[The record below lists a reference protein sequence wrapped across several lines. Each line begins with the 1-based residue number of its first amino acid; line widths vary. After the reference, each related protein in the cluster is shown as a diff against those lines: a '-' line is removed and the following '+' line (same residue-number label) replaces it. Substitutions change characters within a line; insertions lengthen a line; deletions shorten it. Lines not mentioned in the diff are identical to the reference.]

1 MAFRE
6 VSVTEI
12 REVLRLWVLG
22 EGLRSIERLVSCDRK
37 TVRRYV
43 QAAEAA
49 GLTREVTDAI
59 RRFIDGWNDRCVPFT
74 WTKTTE
80 EILAVANRKADSVT
94 EH

>member
-12 REVLRLWVLG
+12 RKVLRLWVRG

-37 TVRRYV
+37 TIRRCV

-49 GLTREVTDAI
+49 SLARDGGVKHLTDADRGGGGGGAPGATAGA
-59 RRFIDGWNDRCVPFT
+59 RRGAAALRG
-74 WTKTTE
+74 
-80 EILAVANRKADSVT
+80 
-94 EH
+94 